1 VSQTP
6 LPPEKPKR
14 WERPPEGVPAF
25 VEHWGRGPFFV
36 VGTGLLL
43 VGGLATW
50 LTPWL
55 SPLLAGAL
63 LFWLLGLQDLA
74 QRRQTI
80 LRNFPVLGRLRY
92 FAESIR
98 PELRQYFVESDHE
111 ENPFSREKR
120 SIVYQRA
127 KNARD
132 TLPFGT
138 RLNVYQAGYEWLN
151 HSLEPTHPGPETA
164 RVLVGAERCAQ
175 PYSASVFNVSAM
187 SYGALSKAAVR
198 ALNKGAKLGGFAH
211 NTGEGGLSPYH
222 LEHGGDLIWQIGTGY
237 FSCRGEDGRF
247 SEERFAQNAKQ
258 ASVKMIEV
266 KLSQGAKPAHGG
278 ILPAG
283 KVTEEVAKIRGV
295 PMGKDVLSPPAHTAF
310 QGPRG
315 LLEFVTKLR
324 ELSGGKPVGFKLC
337 MGNPVEFM
345 GIVKAMLETN
355 LLPDYIAIDGGEGG
369 TGAAPLEFSNSVGAP
384 LTEGLRLAHNTLVG
398 AALRRRIVLFSAGRI
413 TSGFD
418 VMHQLAIGADACY
431 SARGM
436 MFALGCI
443 QALKCN
449 SNKCPVGVATQEP
462 RLVEGLDVDD
472 KAVRVANFHQ
482 RTVASL
488 LELVGAAGLSSPA
501 ELHPELLIRRISQTE
516 VKPVSEIY
524 PTIEWGCLAA
534 GKPPPHYAKWWNL
547 ASAERFKPEPRVMT
561 YRPGSL
567 AAPPP

>member
-1 VSQTP
+1 MSPSP
-6 LPPEKPKR
+6 LPPEKARR
-14 WERPPEGVPAF
+14 WERQPDRIPAF
-25 VEHWGRGPFFV
+25 VEHWGRGPFIA
-36 VGTGLLL
+36 TALAMLAL
-43 VGGLATW
+43 GGVATW
-50 LTPWL
+50 ASPWL
-55 SPLLAGAL
+55 SPLLLLAAAFGWMGARDML
-63 LFWLLGLQDLA
+63 
-74 QRRQTI
+74 QRRQSI

-98 PELRQYFVESDHE
+98 PELRQYFVESDQE

-120 SIVYQRA
+120 SIIYQRS
-127 KNARD
+127 KNVLD

-138 RLNVYQAGYEWLN
+138 RLNVYQVGYEWLN

-164 RVLVGAERCAQ
+164 RVLVGAERCAK
-175 PYSASVFNVSAM
+175 PYSASVFNISAM
-187 SYGALSKAAVR
+187 SYGALSSAAVL
-198 ALNKGAKLGGFAH
+198 ALNRGARLGGFAH
-211 NTGEGGLSPYH
+211 NTGEGGISPYH
-222 LEHGGDLIWQIGTGY
+222 LEPGGDLIWQIGTGY
-237 FSCRGEDGRF
+237 FGCRTEDGQF
-247 SEERFAQNAKQ
+247 SPERFAENATRE
-258 ASVKMIEV
+258 SVRMIEV

-283 KVTEEVAKIRGV
+283 KVTPEIARIRGV
-295 PMGKDVLSPPAHTAF
+295 PLGKDVNSPPAHTAF
-310 QGPRG
+310 RGPRG

-345 GIVKAMLETN
+345 GVVKAMLETG

-398 AALRRRIVLFSAGRI
+398 AGLRNRIVLFSAGKI
-413 TSGFD
+413 GSGFD
-418 VMHQLAIGADACY
+418 LMHQLAIGADACY

-449 SNKCPVGVATQEP
+449 SNKCPVGVATQDP
-462 RLVEGLDVDD
+462 RLVAGLDVDD
-472 KAVRVANFHQ
+472 KATRVANFHR

-501 ELHPELLIRRISQTE
+501 ELSPELLIRRVSQTE
-516 VKPVSEIY
+516 VRSIADIY

-534 GKPPPHYAKWWNL
+534 GHPPPHYARWWNA
-547 ASAERFKPEPRVMT
+547 ASAERFKPPPEALS
-561 YRPGSL
+561 YRPGKP
-567 AAPPP
+567 APSP